1 MNKFFTYLIILVGFL
16 LMPSI
21 SLACENS
28 STKHSS
34 KKEISSKTCNKDC
47 CNKDCCKKDSHSKN
61 KNHDGCNGKCGHSNC
76 VTTSTQSSAI
86 FSEIKFNNSNFS
98 FLEKKSKFY
107 DYETTISSGFNS
119 LWLIPKIG

>member
-1 MNKFFTYLIILVGFL
+1 MNKFFTYLIILFGFL

-34 KKEISSKTCNKDC
+34 KKEITSETCNKDC

-107 DYETTISSGFNS
+107 DYETSISSGFNS

>member
-1 MNKFFTYLIILVGFL
+1 MNKFHILVIILFGFL
-16 LMPSI
+16 LTPSGVF
-21 SLACENS
+21 ACEKDSANETTHKATS
-28 STKHSS
+28 S
-34 KKEISSKTCNKDC
+34 EACNKDC

-86 FSEIKFNNSNFS
+86 FSEIKFTNSNFS

-107 DYETTISSGFNS
+107 DYETSISSGFNS

>member
-1 MNKFFTYLIILVGFL
+1 MNKFFTYLIILFGFL

-34 KKEISSKTCNKDC
+34 KKEITSETCNKDC